1 MTEFSVENIYYL
13 GPDGSNAH
21 AAMLKFLENC
31 NINVKNQK
39 PQKNIR
45 VAIDSLK
52 QDASSVCVLPIEN
65 SIQGI
70 VRETIDN
77 LLKNEDLKIRIQA
90 EISLPIKHLL
100 LANTTDKTEIKK
112 IFSHP
117 QALAQCSNNLY
128 KKYNEVELHDLSS
141 TSYAAQKVAESEDYS
156 VAAIANETCAKMF
169 NLNVLDDDLNDED
182 DNKTRFYLLGR
193 EEIKEKH
200 SKGKTAIILSTKNKS
215 GALCD
220 VLQILKKHD
229 INLTYID
236 SRPSKRKLGEY
247 LFFME
252 LDGFE
257 HDYKIKIALEE
268 LASYVDFIKILGS
281 FCIYE

>member
-21 AAMLKFLENC
+21 AAMLKFLEKC

-45 VAIDSLK
+45 IAIDSLK
-52 QDASSVCVLPIEN
+52 QDYSSICVLPIEN

-77 LLKNEDLKIRIQA
+77 LLKNEDLKIRIQG

-100 LANTTDKTEIKK
+100 LAKTSDKNEIKK
-112 IFSHP
+112 IISHP
-117 QALAQCSNNLY
+117 QALAQCSNNLH
-128 KKYNEVELHDLSS
+128 KKYNEIELGDVSS
-141 TSYAAQKVAESEDYS
+141 TSYAAQKAFETEDCS
-156 VAAIANETCAKMF
+156 LAAIANETCAKMF

>member
-1 MTEFSVENIYYL
+1 MTNILVENIYYL

-21 AAMLKFLENC
+21 NAMLKFVEKC
-31 NINVKNQK
+31 NISFKNLK
-39 PQKNIR
+39 PQKSIR
-45 VAIDSLK
+45 TAIDSLK
-52 QDASSVCVLPIEN
+52 EDFSSVCILPIEN

-77 LLKNEDLKIRIQA
+77 LTKNNDLKIRIQG
-90 EISLPIKHLL
+90 ELSLPIKHLL
-100 LANTTDKTEIKK
+100 LAKTNDKKNIKK
-112 IFSHP
+112 IISHP
-117 QALAQCSNNLY
+117 QALAQCSNFLY
-128 KKYNEVELHDLSS
+128 KNYNSVELQDVSS
-141 TSYAAQKVAESEDYS
+141 TSYAAQKVAQMEDLS
-156 VAAIANETCAKMF
+156 IAAIANETCAKLF
-169 NLNVLDDDLNDED
+169 NLNIIDVDLNDED

-193 EEIKEKH
+193 DEVKEKNEN
-200 SKGKTAIILSTKNKS
+200 GKTAIILSTKNKP
-215 GALCD
+215 GALCE
-220 VLQILKKHD
+220 VLETLKRHD

-257 HDYKIKIALEE
+257 HDHKIEIALDE
-268 LASYVDFIKILGS
+268 LMNHVDFIKILGS